1 MKKRLVMFGAAL
13 VTSTVLSS
21 VAFAGQ
27 WQSDSIDW
35 WWQNDDGSYPVN
47 QWQWI
52 DGNQDGISE
61 CYYFGID
68 GYMFA
73 NTTTPDGYI
82 VNSDGAWILSG
93 IVQSQQNIQNQIE
106 TTYVTVYR
114 SNHNEDDYDYT
125 DYDYDYYDDYEDSN
139 KNETVFDENNIGKS
153 LLDAG
158 VNIISIVAN
167 ITTILGADNPI
178 AKAVFDLFQ

>member
-139 KNETVFDENNIGKS
+139 KNENSSTK
-153 LLDAG
+153 L
-158 VNIISIVAN
+158 
-167 ITTILGADNPI
+167 
-178 AKAVFDLFQ
+178 